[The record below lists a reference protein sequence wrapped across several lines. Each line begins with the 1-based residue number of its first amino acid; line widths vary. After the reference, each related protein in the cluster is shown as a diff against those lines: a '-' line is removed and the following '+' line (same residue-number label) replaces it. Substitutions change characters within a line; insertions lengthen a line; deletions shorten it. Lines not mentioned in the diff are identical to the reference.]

1 MYRYIL
7 YLLTIFPLLLLFACQ
22 KTKQQVTETNIKSY
36 INNFELVQENS
47 ENNTSIIIK
56 SPHAIIDTINNDI
69 DIFDSSI
76 KIVNSNDQDI
86 KVESGRSSLN
96 NYKSLIRFYN
106 NVNISLLSTNNS
118 FINTDSFEW
127 ELKSSTINFDNPL
140 IINFKHTTINSS
152 NGSYD
157 IDSGQ
162 LNLNNNIFNRNIFDI
177 DGELIYQIKILADRA
192 KFLKDNKSLE
202 FNSERKQVETTIKF
216 LSIK

>member
-96 NYKSLIRFYN
+96 NYKSLIRF
-106 NVNISLLSTNNS
+106 
-118 FINTDSFEW
+118 
-127 ELKSSTINFDNPL
+127 
-140 IINFKHTTINSS
+140 
-152 NGSYD
+152 
-157 IDSGQ
+157 
-162 LNLNNNIFNRNIFDI
+162 
-177 DGELIYQIKILADRA
+177 
-192 KFLKDNKSLE
+192 
-202 FNSERKQVETTIKF
+202 
-216 LSIK
+216 